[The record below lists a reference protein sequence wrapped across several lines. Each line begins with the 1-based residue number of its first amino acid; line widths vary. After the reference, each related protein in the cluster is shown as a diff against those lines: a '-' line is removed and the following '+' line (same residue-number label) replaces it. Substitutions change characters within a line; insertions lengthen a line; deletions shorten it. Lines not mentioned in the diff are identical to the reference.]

1 MFRRFLAVLRF
12 MRDLRYSEAAEED
25 PWTEDDQKALQAF
38 VLGRTGVKFTRR
50 LQNFAISKAMNA
62 VRQSRDP
69 HFSNGT
75 AYGVQLTT
83 IYIDGLLPEADSKL
97 VPMEE
102 EDLLE
107 EFWPDQEHIN
117 A

>member
-1 MFRRFLAVLRF
+1 MFRRFLLALRF

-69 HFSNGT
+69 RFYNGT
-75 AYGVQLTT
+75 AYGVQLAN
-83 IYIDGLLPEADSKL
+83 IYIDGLLPEAAGPIVRL
-97 VPMEE
+97 EE
-102 EDLLE
+102 EDLS
-107 EFWPDQEHIN
+107 EFWPQREE
-117 A
+117 ALP